1 MLHKQGDENLNKIV
15 MRLIDNFFLWNYKKL
30 NNDTDWCD
38 NFFLI
43 TQLNLAQETFFLYE
57 C

>member
-43 TQLNLAQETFFLYE
+43 TQLNLV
-57 C
+57 

>member
-1 MLHKQGDENLNKIV
+1 MLHKQGDENLNKTV